1 MAVPPPPL
9 ASPFLEPLP
18 ARALPEAPESPE
30 PAVWPL
36 LPEELGLPEEPEL
49 LDELLEG
56 LLEGLLD
63 GKLPGMPPEDDDE
76 LEDCDTHP
84 ATTTASTAV
93 PRTLSTAR
101 KRFVIMM
108 LPRCQPSPGI
118 AKCGV

>member
-1 MAVPPPPL
+1 
-9 ASPFLEPLP
+9 LEPLP

-36 LPEELGLPEEPEL
+36 LPEELGLPEELEPV
-49 LDELLEG
+49 DE
-56 LLEGLLD
+56 LLD

-84 ATTTASTAV
+84 ATTTAITAV
-93 PRTLSTAR
+93 PRTLSIAR

-118 AKCGV
+118 ANCGV